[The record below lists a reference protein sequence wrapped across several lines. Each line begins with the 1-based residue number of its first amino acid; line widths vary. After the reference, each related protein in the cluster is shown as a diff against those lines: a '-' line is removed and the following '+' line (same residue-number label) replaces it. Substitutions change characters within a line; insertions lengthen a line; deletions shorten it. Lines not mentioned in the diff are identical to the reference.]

1 VKRARC
7 FPPPLLNQV
16 VEFYPMVDANE
27 LSQGGLPLTRHPSAL
42 EVLERLRD
50 SYKGLSDCRVL
61 TGADQAVQAAV
72 ENTLNHLAK
81 AS

>member
-7 FPPPLLNQV
+7 FPLPLLNQV
-16 VEFYPMVDANE
+16 LEFYPMVDANE
-27 LSQGGLPLTRHPSAL
+27 LSQGGLPLTRRPSAL

-50 SYKGLSDCRVL
+50 SYKGLSDCEVL
-61 TGADQAVQAAV
+61 TGADRAVQAAV
-72 ENTLNHLAK
+72 ENTLSHLAK